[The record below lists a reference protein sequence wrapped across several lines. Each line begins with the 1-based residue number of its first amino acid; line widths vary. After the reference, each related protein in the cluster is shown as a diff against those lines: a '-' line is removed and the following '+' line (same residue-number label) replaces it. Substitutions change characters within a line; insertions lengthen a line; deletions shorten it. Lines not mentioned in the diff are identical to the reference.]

1 MSRELPVS
9 SLVVLDPRLS
19 THNSPRRAK
28 RGSAGLTRRSQF
40 GFTMVELA
48 VVAAMIAILAA
59 MAIPVARYSLRR
71 QKELELRH
79 ELRTMRDAID
89 SYKKLADSGMIPIK
103 LGGEGYPPDLETLVK
118 GVDLVGRIDKKEKFL
133 RRIPI
138 DPMTGKAEWGLR
150 SYQDEHDSF
159 AWGGENVYDV
169 YSLSEGRAM
178 DGSFYKDW

>member
-1 MSRELPVS
+1 MRKEVT
-9 SLVVLDPRLS
+9 R
-19 THNSPRRAK
+19 RRAE
-28 RGSAGLTRRSQF
+28 RGLAGLA

-59 MAIPVARYSLRR
+59 MAVPVARYSLRR
-71 QKELELRH
+71 QKELELRY

-89 SYKKLADSGMIPIK
+89 QYKKLSDAGMIPIQ

-118 GVDLVGRIDKKEKFL
+118 GVALVGKIDKKEKFL

-138 DPMTGKAEWGLR
+138 DPMTSKPEWGMR

-159 AWGGENVYDV
+159 SWGGQNVYDV
-169 YSLSEGRAM
+169 FTLSEGRAL
-178 DGSFYKDW
+178 DGTYYKDW

>member
-1 MSRELPVS
+1 
-9 SLVVLDPRLS
+9 
-19 THNSPRRAK
+19 
-28 RGSAGLTRRSQF
+28 
-40 GFTMVELA
+40 MVELA

-59 MAIPVARYSLRR
+59 MAVPVARYSLRR

-79 ELRTMRDAID
+79 QLRTMRDAID
-89 SYKKLADSGMIPIK
+89 KYKQLSDAGQIPIQ

-118 GVDLVGRIDKKEKFL
+118 GVALVGKVDRKQKFL

-138 DPMTGKAEWGLR
+138 DPLTGTAEWGLR

-159 AWGGENVYDV
+159 AWGGQNIYDV
-169 YSLSEGRAM
+169 YSLSESKAL